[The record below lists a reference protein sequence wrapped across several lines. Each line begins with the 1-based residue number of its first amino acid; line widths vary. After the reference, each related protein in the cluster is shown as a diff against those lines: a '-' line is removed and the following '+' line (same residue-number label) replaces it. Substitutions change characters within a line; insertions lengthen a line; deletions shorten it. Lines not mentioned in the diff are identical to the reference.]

1 MDAARRIPMPV
12 LSKSVLSKSGP
23 VQSKSGLPLLG
34 LVALFCL
41 IWSSAFAVSKLALSD
56 APPLLLL
63 TGRFLIAGL
72 VVLAVTLWWGADW
85 RLRPRDLA
93 SLVLIGVANN
103 AVYLGLNYVGMRS
116 VSSGVTALIA
126 SANPVLTSLL
136 AALVLGE
143 LLSWR
148 KAIGLAL
155 GVGGVAYVVDSRIAG
170 GAESLVG
177 ILFVTGGLVSLVAG
191 TILFKRLAPKS
202 GLLVGNAVQNLA
214 SGAVL
219 APFAFASES
228 LGDIVPTWRLAGALL
243 YLALLGS
250 VCAYLIWL
258 HLITVAGAAAASS
271 FHFMMPPLGLAFGW
285 LVLGEHAT
293 PTDFIGIVPVAL
305 GIYLVTQQAKP
316 RPRTSAVQAAPAR

>member
-1 MDAARRIPMPV
+1 MPV
-12 LSKSVLSKSGP
+12 LSKSGP
-23 VQSKSGLPLLG
+23 LGLPLLV

-41 IWSSAFAVSKLALSD
+41 IWSSAFAVSKLALAD

-63 TGRFLIAGL
+63 TVRFLIAGL
-72 VVLAVTLWWGADW
+72 VVLAVTIWRGADW
-85 RLRPRDLA
+85 RLRPRDLIG
-93 SLVLIGVANN
+93 LVIIGIANN
-103 AVYLGLNYVGMRS
+103 AVYLGLNYIGMRS

-126 SANPVLTSLL
+126 SANPVLTSVF

-143 LLSWR
+143 VLSWR

-155 GVGGVAYVVDSRIAG
+155 GIGGVAYVVDSRIAG

-191 TILFKRLAPKS
+191 TILFKRLAPQG

-214 SGAVL
+214 AGAAI
-219 APFAFASES
+219 APFALASE
-228 LGDIVPTWRLAGALL
+228 GIGEIVPTWRLLGALL

-250 VCAYLIWL
+250 VCAYVIWL

-305 GIYLVTQQAKP
+305 GIYLVTQQTKP
-316 RPRTSAVQAAPAR
+316 RAGLTAAQAAPAR

>member
-1 MDAARRIPMPV
+1 M
-12 LSKSVLSKSGP
+12 SVLSKSGP
-23 VQSKSGLPLLG
+23 FGLPLLV

-41 IWSSAFAVSKLALSD
+41 IWSSAFAVSKVALAD

-63 TGRFLIAGL
+63 TARFLIAAL
-72 VVLAVTLWWGADW
+72 VVLAVTIWRGADW
-85 RLRPRDLA
+85 RLGPRDLA
-93 SLVLIGVANN
+93 SLVVIGIANN
-103 AVYLGLNYVGMRS
+103 AIYLGLNYVGMRT

-126 SANPVLTSLL
+126 SANPVLTSLF

-143 LLSWR
+143 MLSWR

-177 ILFVTGGLVSLVAG
+177 ILFVTAGLVSLVAG

-202 GLLVGNAVQNLA
+202 DLLVGNAVQNLA
-214 SGAVL
+214 AGVAI
-219 APFAFASES
+219 APFGFASES
-228 LGDIVPTWRLAGALL
+228 FGEIVPTWRLAGALL

-258 HLITVAGAAAASS
+258 HLITVAGASAASS
-271 FHFMMPPLGLAFGW
+271 FYFMMPPLGLAFGW

-305 GIYLVTQQAKP
+305 GIYLVTRQAKP
-316 RPRTSAVQAAPAR
+316 YTRLASAQVAASR

>member
-1 MDAARRIPMPV
+1 MERAQPKWTAEGEIPMPA
-12 LSKSVLSKSGP
+12 LSKSGP
-23 VQSKSGLPLLG
+23 QGLPLLV

-41 IWSSAFAVSKLALSD
+41 IWSSAFAVSKLALAD

-63 TGRFLIAGL
+63 TVRFLIAG
-72 VVLAVTLWWGADW
+72 VVVFAVTVWRGADW
-85 RLRPRDLA
+85 RLRPRDLL
-93 SLVLIGVANN
+93 SLVVIGIANN
-103 AVYLGLNYVGMRS
+103 AVYLGLNYVGMRG
-116 VSSGVTALIA
+116 VSSGATALIA
-126 SANPVLTSLL
+126 SANPVLTSLF

-143 LLSWR
+143 VLSWR

-155 GVGGVAYVVDSRIAG
+155 GVGGVAYVVDSRIAS

-214 SGAVL
+214 SSAAL
-219 APFAFASES
+219 APFALASES
-228 LGDIVPTWRLAGALL
+228 IGEIVPTWRLLGALL

-316 RPRTSAVQAAPAR
+316 RGRHGAAQVVPAR

>member
-1 MDAARRIPMPV
+1 MPV
-12 LSKSVLSKSGP
+12 LSQSGQPQSGQPKSGP
-23 VQSKSGLPLLG
+23 LL

-41 IWSSAFAVSKLALSD
+41 IWSSAFAVSKLALAD

-63 TGRFLIAGL
+63 TARFLIAGL
-72 VVLAVTLWWGADW
+72 VVLAVTVWRGAEW
-85 RLRPRDLA
+85 RLRLRDLA
-93 SLVLIGVANN
+93 SLIVIGIANN
-103 AVYLGLNYVGMRS
+103 AVYLGLNYVGMRT

-143 LLSWR
+143 VLSWR

-177 ILFVTGGLVSLVAG
+177 ILFVTGGLVSLVVG
-191 TILFKRLAPKS
+191 TILFKRLAPRS

-214 SGAVL
+214 AGAAL

-228 LGDIVPTWRLAGALL
+228 LGAIVPTWRLAGALL
-243 YLALLGS
+243 YLAVLGS
-250 VCAYLIWL
+250 ICAYLIWL

-285 LVLGEHAT
+285 LVLGERAT

-316 RPRTSAVQAAPAR
+316 RHCTGAAQAAPAR

>member
-12 LSKSVLSKSGP
+12 LSKSGP
-23 VQSKSGLPLLG
+23 LGLPLLV

-41 IWSSAFAVSKLALSD
+41 IWSSAFAVSKVALAD

-63 TGRFLIAGL
+63 TVRFLIAGL
-72 VVLAVTLWWGADW
+72 VVSAITAWRGADW
-85 RLRPRDLA
+85 RLRPRDFA
-93 SLVLIGVANN
+93 SLIVIGIANN

-170 GAESLVG
+170 GAESLIG

-214 SGAVL
+214 AGAAI
-219 APFAFASES
+219 APFALANES
-228 LGDIVPTWRLAGALL
+228 LGEIVPTWRLAGALL

-293 PTDFIGIVPVAL
+293 LTDFVGIVPVAL

-316 RPRTSAVQAAPAR
+316 GARLGTAQPAPAR

>member
-1 MDAARRIPMPV
+1 MPT
-12 LSKSVLSKSGP
+12 LSKSGLL
-23 VQSKSGLPLLG
+23 GLPLLV
-34 LVALFCL
+34 LVALFCV
-41 IWSSAFAVSKLALSD
+41 IWSSAFAVSKVALAD

-63 TGRFLIAGL
+63 TARFLIAGL
-72 VVLAVTLWWGADW
+72 AVLAVTIWRGADW

-93 SLVLIGVANN
+93 SLAVIGIANN
-103 AVYLGLNYVGMRS
+103 AVYLGLNYIGMRS

-143 LLSWR
+143 VLSWR

-177 ILFVTGGLVSLVAG
+177 ILFVTGGLASLVAG

-214 SGAVL
+214 ACAAL

-228 LGDIVPTWRLAGALL
+228 LGAIVPTWGLAGALL

-258 HLITVAGAAAASS
+258 HLLTVAGAAAASS

-285 LVLGEHAT
+285 LVLGEQAT

-305 GIYLVTQQAKP
+305 GIYLVTRQAKP
-316 RPRTSAVQAAPAR
+316 RERIGAPQTAPAQ

>member
-1 MDAARRIPMPV
+1 MPVPQMPVAPMPIPP
-12 LSKSVLSKSGP
+12 KSGP
-23 VQSKSGLPLLG
+23 LGLPLLV
-34 LVALFCL
+34 LVGLFCV
-41 IWSSAFAVSKLALSD
+41 IWSSAFAVSKIALAD

-63 TGRFLIAGL
+63 TARFLIAGL
-72 VVLAVTLWWGADW
+72 VVFAVTAWRGADW
-85 RLRPRDLA
+85 RLRPRDLS
-93 SLVLIGVANN
+93 SLVVIGIANN
-103 AVYLGLNYVGMRS
+103 AVYLGFNYVGMHS

-126 SANPVLTSLL
+126 SANPVLTSLF

-143 LLSWR
+143 VLSWR
-148 KAIGLAL
+148 KGIGLAL
-155 GVGGVAYVVDSRIAG
+155 GVGGVAYVVDSRVAG
-170 GAESLVG
+170 GSESLVG

-214 SGAVL
+214 AGAAI
-219 APFAFASES
+219 APFALASES
-228 LGDIVPTWRLAGALL
+228 FGEIVPTWRLVGALL

-258 HLITVAGAAAASS
+258 HLVTVTGAAAASS

-285 LVLGEHAT
+285 LVLGERAT

-316 RPRTSAVQAAPAR
+316 RSGCSSTEAAPAR

>member
-1 MDAARRIPMPV
+1 MPV
-12 LSKSVLSKSGP
+12 LSKSGP
-23 VQSKSGLPLLG
+23 LGLPLPVLIG
-34 LVALFCL
+34 LFCL
-41 IWSSAFAVSKLALSD
+41 IWSSAFAVSKIALAD

-63 TGRFLIAGL
+63 TARFLFAGL
-72 VVLAVTLWWGADW
+72 MVGAVIAWRGADW
-85 RLRPRDLA
+85 RLRPRDLL
-93 SLVLIGVANN
+93 SLAVIGIANN

-126 SANPVLTSLL
+126 SANPVLTSLF

-143 LLSWR
+143 VLSWR

-155 GVGGVAYVVDSRIAG
+155 GVGGVGYVVDSRIAG
-170 GAESLVG
+170 GAESLIG

-214 SGAVL
+214 AGVAIT
-219 APFAFASES
+219 PFALASES
-228 LGDIVPTWRLAGALL
+228 IGEIVPTWRLLGAFL

-258 HLITVAGAAAASS
+258 HLITVAGAAAASAY
-271 FHFMMPPLGLAFGW
+271 HFMMPPLGLVFGW
-285 LVLGEHAT
+285 WMLGEHTT
-293 PTDFIGIVPVAL
+293 PADFIGIVPVAL
-305 GIYLVTQQAKP
+305 GIYLVTRQAKP
-316 RPRTSAVQAAPAR
+316 RGRLGTAQAAPAR

>member
-1 MDAARRIPMPV
+1 MDIGRRIPMPAF
-12 LSKSVLSKSGP
+12 SKSGP
-23 VQSKSGLPLLG
+23 LGLPLWV

-41 IWSSAFAVSKLALSD
+41 IWSSAFAVSKLALAD

-63 TGRFLIAGL
+63 TARFLIAGL
-72 VVLAVTLWWGADW
+72 AVLAVTVWRVSEW

-93 SLVLIGVANN
+93 SLVIIGIANN
-103 AVYLGLNYVGMRS
+103 AVYLGLNYVGMRN
-116 VSSGVTALIA
+116 VSSGATALIA
-126 SANPVLTSLL
+126 SANPVLTSLF

-148 KAIGLAL
+148 KAIGLVL

-177 ILFVTGGLVSLVAG
+177 IMFVTGGLVSLVAG

-214 SGAVL
+214 ASAAL

-228 LGDIVPTWRLAGALL
+228 IGEIVPTWRLAGALL

-316 RPRTSAVQAAPAR
+316 RNRIGAAQAAPAQ

>member
-1 MDAARRIPMPV
+1 M
-12 LSKSVLSKSGP
+12 SVASRSGPSKSGP
-23 VQSKSGLPLLG
+23 LGLPLLV

-41 IWSSAFAVSKLALSD
+41 IWSSAFAVSKLALVD

-63 TGRFLIAGL
+63 TARFLIAGL
-72 VVLAVTLWWGADW
+72 VVFSVIAWRGADW

-93 SLVLIGVANN
+93 SLVIIGIANN

-126 SANPVLTSLL
+126 SANPVLTSLF
-136 AALVLGE
+136 AALLLGE
-143 LLSWR
+143 VLSWR

-214 SGAVL
+214 AGAAL
-219 APFAFASES
+219 APFAFASE
-228 LGDIVPTWRLAGALL
+228 GIGEIVPTWRLAGALL

-271 FHFMMPPLGLAFGW
+271 FHFMMPPLGLVFGW
-285 LVLGEHAT
+285 LVLGEQAT

-305 GIYLVTQQAKP
+305 GIYLVTRQA
-316 RPRTSAVQAAPAR
+316 RPLAHRRDISRAAQAEPAR

>member
-1 MDAARRIPMPV
+1 M
-12 LSKSVLSKSGP
+12 SVLSKSGP
-23 VQSKSGLPLLG
+23 SGLPLLV
-34 LVALFCL
+34 LVGLFCL
-41 IWSSAFAVSKLALSD
+41 IWSSAFAVSKVALAD

-63 TGRFLIAGL
+63 TARFLIAGL
-72 VVLAVTLWWGADW
+72 VVLAVTVWRGADW
-85 RLRPRDLA
+85 RLAPRDLA
-93 SLVLIGVANN
+93 SLVVIGIANN
-103 AVYLGLNYVGMRS
+103 AVYLGLNYIGMRT

-126 SANPVLTSLL
+126 SANPVLTSLF

-143 LLSWR
+143 MLSWR

-177 ILFVTGGLVSLVAG
+177 ILFVTAGLVSLVAG

-214 SGAVL
+214 AGAAI

-228 LGDIVPTWRLAGALL
+228 FGEIAPTWRLAGALL

-258 HLITVAGAAAASS
+258 HLITVAGASAASS
-271 FHFMMPPLGLAFGW
+271 FHFMMPPG
-285 LVLGEHAT
+285 
-293 PTDFIGIVPVAL
+293 
-305 GIYLVTQQAKP
+305 
-316 RPRTSAVQAAPAR
+316 

>member
-1 MDAARRIPMPV
+1 MPG
-12 LSKSVLSKSGP
+12 LTTFGPTKSGP
-23 VQSKSGLPLLG
+23 PKSGPLGLPLLV
-34 LVALFCL
+34 LVVLFCL
-41 IWSSAFAVSKLALSD
+41 IWSSAFAVSKLALID

-63 TGRFLIAGL
+63 TARFLIAGL
-72 VVLAVTLWWGADW
+72 VVLALTVWSGADW
-85 RLRPRDLA
+85 RLQPRDVA
-93 SLVLIGVANN
+93 SLVAIGIANN
-103 AVYLGLNYVGMRS
+103 VVYLGLNYVGMRT

-136 AALVLGE
+136 AVLVLGE
-143 LLSWR
+143 GLSWR

-155 GVGGVAYVVDSRIAG
+155 GVSGVAYVVDSRIAG

-214 SGAVL
+214 AGAAL

-228 LGDIVPTWRLAGALL
+228 VGAVVPTWRLASAVL

-293 PTDFIGIVPVAL
+293 PTDFMGILPVAL
-305 GIYLVTQQAKP
+305 GIYLVTQEAKS
-316 RPRTSAVQAAPAR
+316 RSRLGAAQAASARD